1 MGCGAGAQSRYAADG
16 SMMVDVPTP
25 VEHTIVEEI
34 VMDRLSSKQST
45 SSATRRASLT
55 EINEPMPEELAETS
69 ATAKL
74 AKRRASKDAKKRQVM
89 AMTCDRDDDIDVYA
103 SEPLSPGTKRSTG
116 ARMAARRASKG
127 KVGAIRRT
135 TAGREDLDVA
145 KDTLKEKVPEV
156 DSRPGSGASTP
167 TNGSLMM
174 RRMSS
179 KGRSSI
185 TCDGTSPMVSRQVSA
200 ESSKNAA
207 IQRDSREF
215 KENEEPV
222 LVIRQK

>member
-1 MGCGAGAQSRYAADG
+1 MGCGASAQSRYAADG
-16 SMMVDVPTP
+16 SMMVGVPTP

-34 VMDRLSSKQST
+34 AMDRVNSKQST

-55 EINEPMPEELAETS
+55 EINEPLPEEIAETS

-89 AMTCDRDDDIDVYA
+89 AMTCDHDDDVDVYA
-103 SEPLSPGTKRSTG
+103 SEPLSPGTKRSAG

-127 KVGAIRRT
+127 KVGVIRRT
-135 TAGREDLDVA
+135 TAGREDLHVV

-156 DSRPGSGASTP
+156 DCRPGSGASTP

-179 KGRSSI
+179 KGRSNI
-185 TCDGTSPMVSRQVSA
+185 TCDGTPPMVSR
-200 ESSKNAA
+200 ESSKNTA

-222 LVIRQK
+222 FVIGQK